1 METNSSPPVRLFL
14 PAALTLAILGWGSL
28 SYLVIFT
35 SPTGGTR
42 WLFFFAAMLGITGL
56 ALPLVAFLNR
66 RFPSVPAPTP
76 PVIVRQAI
84 WFGLYGLTLAW
95 LRISRILTPSMALL
109 LGIGLV
115 IIEWLLRLRE
125 KSLWN
130 PEP

>member
-1 METNSSPPVRLFL
+1 METNSSPPVRMFI
-14 PAALTLAILGWGSL
+14 PAALTLAILGWGGL
-28 SYLVIFT
+28 AYLVIFT

-42 WLFFFAAMLGITGL
+42 WVFFFAAMLGITGL
-56 ALPLVAFLNR
+56 ALPIVAFLNR
-66 RFPSVPAPTP
+66 RFPSAPAPTS

-125 KSLWN
+125 KSLWK
-130 PEP
+130 PES